1 MSDAKRIAD
10 VRLAEGTISLEEH
23 DIITSRIAAQPE
35 SDARNFADQRLAKG
49 EISAEQHASIVA
61 ALSGVAAIKN
71 HEPQK
76 TTAKGWGNYTPY
88 LIGAA
93 IALVALFVV
102 YKPDNGYAASCISQQ
117 PYLAQGVSYINSC
130 DRPINTRV
138 CWAYIVAP
146 FTCRGYAIPAGGE
159 IEHFARIIPT
169 RIKVAACKENFG
181 VQFVSDTSESGRYTC
196 TSD

>member
-10 VRLAEGTISLEEH
+10 IRLAEGTISLEEH
-23 DIITSRIAAQPE
+23 DIIISRIAAQPG

-61 ALSGVAAIKN
+61 ALSDVAAIKN

-76 TTAKGWGNYTPY
+76 ITTKGWGNYAPY
-88 LIGAA
+88 LIGTA
-93 IALVALFVV
+93 IALIAFFVI

-130 DRPINTRV
+130 DHPINTRV

-159 IEHFARIIPT
+159 IEHFARILPT

-181 VQFVSDTSESGRYTC
+181 VQFVSDKSESARYTC